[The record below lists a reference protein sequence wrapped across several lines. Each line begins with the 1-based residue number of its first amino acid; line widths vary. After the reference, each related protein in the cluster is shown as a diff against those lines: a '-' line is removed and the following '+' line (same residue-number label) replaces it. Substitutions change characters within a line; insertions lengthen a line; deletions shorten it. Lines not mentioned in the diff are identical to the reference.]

1 MPDDAAA
8 EIQDPRG
15 RSVFGG
21 PGDGPGD
28 RAGTMARTDF
38 SQDGRF
44 FGHPAGLA
52 TLFTTELWERF
63 SFYGLRPLL
72 VLFMAALVS
81 DGGFG
86 FERGEASAIVGIYG
100 SFVYLMSLPG
110 GWVAD
115 RLLGLRAAVFWGAV
129 LITAGHLAIGLSGV
143 VVSKAPFF
151 LGLVL
156 IVLGTGLLKPNISA
170 IVGDLYPV
178 GGARRDAGYSL
189 YYMGINIGA
198 FAGQIL
204 TGSLAAA
211 YGWHWGF
218 GLAGFGM
225 LVGLITF
232 TIYNKR
238 TLGSAGLRENA
249 DGSVALARTSSSGDR
264 RDWGIVAGVLA
275 LIAILF
281 VMASTGVFTLDAET
295 VGGYMTFVLVG
306 LAAAFFGYMFFATSG
321 QERKQVAVILVLFI
335 FAAVFWS
342 AFEQAPTSLNLFAND
357 FTVRTYDTSWVP
369 EGLGTVAYWLG
380 LAAVIGAIVW
390 FASHVIRRGTTAG
403 FPGLV
408 ALAMLIGG
416 GLVAFFGSLA
426 GEATFEVPTTWF
438 QSINAA
444 CIVLF
449 APMFAVLWV
458 ALSKRGGD
466 LSAPAKFALG
476 LVLAGIGFAIM
487 IPAANLIAGA
497 GDGSGL
503 RISPWWLVGSYLFQ
517 SLGELCLS
525 PVGLSSMT
533 KLSPRRFVGQMLGVW
548 FLAAS
553 VGHLI
558 GGLVGGL
565 VDPEN
570 VSQMPPLFLW
580 TTIALFAAAAL
591 LGALIVPIR
600 RMMASTPDVAGAG
613 H

>member
-1 MPDDAAA
+1 MPDDAAS
-8 EIQDPRG
+8 EIQDARG
-15 RSVFGG
+15 AQALAG
-21 PGDGPGD
+21 PP
-28 RAGTMARTDF
+28 GTMARTDF
-38 SQDGRF
+38 SEDGRF

-52 TLFTTELWERF
+52 TLFTTEMWERF

-72 VLFMAALVS
+72 VLFMAAMVA

-115 RLLGLRAAVFWGAV
+115 RLLGLRRAVFWGAV
-129 LITAGHLAIGLSGV
+129 LITLGHLAIGLSGV

-151 LGLVL
+151 AGLVL

-170 IVGDLYPV
+170 IVGDLYPE
-178 GGARRDAGYSL
+178 GGARRDAGYSI
-189 YYMGINIGA
+189 YYMGINTGA
-198 FAGQIL
+198 FFGQIL

-211 YGWHWGF
+211 FGWHWGF

-225 LVGLITF
+225 FLGLVTF
-232 TIYNKR
+232 AIYQKR
-238 TLGSAGLRENA
+238 TLGSAGLRETGG
-249 DGSVALARTSSSGDR
+249 DGAVSVQRTAAPTDR
-264 RDWGIVAGVLA
+264 RDWGIVIGVLA
-275 LIAILF
+275 VIAVLF
-281 VMASTGVFTLDAET
+281 VLVASGAFTLDAEV

-306 LAAAFFGYMFFATSG
+306 LAAAFFGYMFLATSG

-369 EGLGTVAYWLG
+369 AGLNLPGLVLG
-380 LAAVIGAIVW
+380 IALVVGVVGW
-390 FASHVIRRGTTAG
+390 FASHIARRGTTAG
-403 FPGLV
+403 FPLLAALGAAV
-408 ALAMLIGG
+408 VGIALAFLG
-416 GLVAFFGSLA
+416 FLA
-426 GEATFEVPTTWF
+426 GRDTFEIPTTWF
-438 QSINAA
+438 QSINAL
-444 CIVLF
+444 CIIVL

-458 ALSKRGGD
+458 TLARRGGD
-466 LSAPAKFALG
+466 LSSPAKFALG
-476 LVLAGIGFAIM
+476 LILAGVGFAVM

-503 RISPWWLVGSYLFQ
+503 RVAAWWLVGSYLFQ

-548 FLAAS
+548 FLAS
-553 VGHLI
+553 SLGHLI
-558 GGLVGGL
+558 GGLVGGF

-570 VSQMPPLFLW
+570 VGQMPPLFLW
-580 TTIALFAAAAL
+580 TTVALFVAAGI
-591 LGALIVPIR
+591 LGLLIVPIR
-600 RMMASTPDVAGAG
+600 RMMATAPAAVAAG